1 MPAHHATNT
10 APAIRHR
17 GPHLGAVAIVFTLL
31 KLAIL
36 FPVAIFGPAVG
47 FKPPYFPSD
56 TASPERV
63 VTYFATHSTA
73 VLILAFLQF
82 GSAIPLG
89 IFSAVIVSQLRF
101 LGVRA
106 AGIYIALFG
115 GLAAAFDSSVSAFTF
130 WVLARPGIAQDATLV
145 R

>member
-1 MPAHHATNT
+1 
-10 APAIRHR
+10 
-17 GPHLGAVAIVFTLL
+17 LL

-47 FKPPYFPSD
+47 FKAPYFPAE
-56 TASPERV
+56 TATPERV
-63 VTYFATHSTA
+63 VSYFATHSTA

-89 IFSAVIVSQLRF
+89 IFGAVIVSQLRF

-106 AGIYIALFG
+106 A
-115 GLAAAFDSSVSAFTF
+115 AFDSSVSAFAF
-130 WVLARPGIAQDATLV
+130 WVLARPGFAQDATLLRALARLRHRARWSGLRSPHRTTYGGRV
-145 R
+145 GDSGLHSPSA